1 MSNKF
6 RVLDYDIIYLS
17 YDEPNA
23 DKNYANLLTKVP
35 WAKRV
40 HGIKGSDAA
49 HKECAKISETD
60 RFITVDGDN
69 IINAEFLTKEFDLDN
84 HEDAAWNKQ
93 VKFENCVVSWTAK
106 NNING
111 LMYGNGGL
119 KCWPKEYVLNMR
131 THENAD
137 PNNPHAQVD
146 FCWDIEYIQMNSCY
160 SEIFNNASPHQ
171 AWRAGFREGVKMAL
185 DRGIKPSI
193 EDFKKNHWK
202 NLHRLYIWLMVGA
215 DVENGLWA
223 IYGARE
229 GLWRTMCT
237 DWDFVNVRDFEYL
250 NDFYNTEIALITK
263 EELPERVKDM
273 GALLI
278 DNLDLPIAEIPLN
291 GGQSKFF
298 KTVYQNPS
306 RTAKQQFIDLS

>member
-1 MSNKF
+1 MGKF

-23 DKNYANLLTKVP
+23 EKNYADLCKKVP

-40 HGIKGSDAA
+40 HGVKGSDAA
-49 HKECAKISETD
+49 HKACARISETD

-69 IINAEFLTKEFDLDN
+69 VIRPEFLTQEFDFD
-84 HEDAAWNKQ
+84 ENKDLE
-93 VKFENCVVSWTAK
+93 KCVISWTAR
-106 NNING
+106 NTING

-146 FCWDIEYIQMNSCY
+146 FCWDIEYIQMNGCFSD
-160 SEIFNNASPHQ
+160 IMNNATPHQ

-185 DRGIKPSI
+185 DRGVRPSI
-193 EDFKKNHWK
+193 DDFHKNHWK
-202 NLHRLYIWLMVGA
+202 NLHRLYIWLSVGA
-215 DVENGLWA
+215 DVDNGFWA
-223 IYGARE
+223 IYGARQ
-229 GLWRTMCT
+229 GLYKTMLT

-250 NDFYNTEIALITK
+250 NNLWDTEVQHIAAPDDIEGLYKACIK
-263 EELPERVKDM
+263 M
-273 GALLI
+273 GEPLRQCL
-278 DNLDLPIAEIPLN
+278 EIPIPISPLDEM
-291 GGQSKFF
+291 QSHFF
-298 KTVYQNPS
+298 KTVYQNPA
-306 RTAKQQFIDLS
+306 RTAGQQFIDREV

>member
-1 MSNKF
+1 MKNKF
-6 RVLDYDIIYLS
+6 RVLDFDIIYLS

-23 DKNYANLLTKVP
+23 EKNYADLCKKIP

-40 HGIKGSDAA
+40 HGVKGSDAA
-49 HKECAKISETD
+49 HKACATLSDTD

-69 IINAEFLTKEFDLDN
+69 IVNSEFLTKEFDFD
-84 HEDAAWNKQ
+84 ENKDLE
-93 VKFENCVVSWTAK
+93 KCVISWTAR

-146 FCWDIEYIQMNSCY
+146 FCWDVEYIQMNGCY
-160 SEIFNNASPHQ
+160 SEIMNNSTPHQ

-185 DRGIKPSI
+185 DRGLRVSK
-193 EDFKKNHWK
+193 EDFYKNHWK

-215 DVENGLWA
+215 DVENGMWA

-229 GLWRTMCT
+229 GLYKTMCT
-237 DWDFVNVRDFEYL
+237 DWDFVNVRDFEWL
-250 NDFYNTEIALITK
+250 NNYWNTELEVFNGK
-263 EELPERVKDM
+263 NLLERTEDL

-278 DNLDLPIAEIPLN
+278 NELNLPIAKTPLDA
-291 GGQSKFF
+291 GGSRFF
-298 KTVYQNPS
+298 KTVYQNPA
-306 RTAKQQFIDLS
+306 RTTNQQFIDREN

>member
-23 DKNYANLLTKVP
+23 EKNYADLCKKIP

-40 HGIKGSDAA
+40 HGVEGSDAA
-49 HKECAKISETD
+49 HKACARLSETN

-69 IINAEFLTKEFDLDN
+69 IINSEFLSKEFDFGEN
-84 HEDAAWNKQ
+84 EDLEK
-93 VKFENCVVSWTAK
+93 CVMSWTAK
-106 NNING
+106 NTING

-119 KCWPKEYVLNMR
+119 KCWPKEYVLNMK

-146 FCWDIEYIQMNSCY
+146 FCWNIKYIQMNSCY
-160 SEIFNNASPHQ
+160 SEIINNATAQQ

-185 DRGIKPSI
+185 DRGVKVSYD
-193 EDFKKNHWK
+193 EFKKNHWK
-202 NLHRLYIWLMVGA
+202 NLHRLYIWLMIGA

-229 GLWRTMCT
+229 GLYKTMCT
-237 DWDFVNVRDFEYL
+237 DWDYINVRDFEYL
-250 NDFYNTEIALITK
+250 NNMWNNMEVTE
-263 EELPERVKDM
+263 EN
-273 GALLI
+273 LI
-278 DNLDLPIAEIPLN
+278 DEIESIGETLKHELDLPIGVMPLDA
-291 GGQSKFF
+291 GGSKFF
-298 KTVYQNPS
+298 KTVYQNPARNS
-306 RTAKQQFIDLS
+306 EQQFIDIET

>member
-23 DKNYANLLTKVP
+23 EKNYADLCKKIP

-40 HGIKGSDAA
+40 HGVKGSDAA
-49 HKECAKISETD
+49 HKACAKLSETD

-69 IINAEFLTKEFDLDN
+69 TIKSEFLTKEFDLD
-84 HEDAAWNKQ
+84 ENKDLE
-93 VKFENCVVSWTAK
+93 KCVISWTAR
-106 NNING
+106 NTING

-160 SEIFNNASPHQ
+160 SEIHNNATPHQ
-171 AWRAGFREGVKMAL
+171 AWRAGFREGVKMSL
-185 DRGIKPSI
+185 DRGVKPSL
-193 EDFKKNHWK
+193 EDFYKNHWK
-202 NLHRLYIWLMVGA
+202 NLHRLYVWLSIGA

-223 IYGARE
+223 IYGARQ
-229 GLWRTMCT
+229 GLCMTMLS
-237 DWDFVNVRDFEYL
+237 DWDYINVRDFDYL
-250 NDFYNTEIALITK
+250 NNMWDTEVKNVADSIDTLYTANIELGKKIVS
-263 EELPERVKDM
+263 ELELPIPV
-273 GALLI
+273 
-278 DNLDLPIAEIPLN
+278 IPLN
-291 GGQSKFF
+291 DQQSNFF
-298 KTVYQNPS
+298 KTVYQNPA
-306 RTAKQQFIDLS
+306 RTLNQQFIDRE

>member
-6 RVLDYDIIYLS
+6 KVLDYDIIYLS

-23 DKNYANLLTKVP
+23 EENYANLCKKIP

-40 HGIKGSDAA
+40 HGVKGSDAA
-49 HKECAKISETD
+49 HKACARLSETD

-69 IINAEFLTKEFDLDN
+69 IVNAEFLTKEFDFD
-84 HEDAAWNKQ
+84 ENKDLE
-93 VKFENCVVSWTAK
+93 KCVISWTAR
-106 NNING
+106 NTING

-137 PNNPHAQVD
+137 PTNQHAQVD

-160 SEIFNNASPHQ
+160 SEIYNNATPHQ

-185 DRGIKPSI
+185 DRGLRVTID
-193 EDFKKNHWK
+193 EFQKNHWK

-223 IYGARE
+223 IYGARQ
-229 GLWRTMCT
+229 GLYMTMLT
-237 DWDFVNVRDFEYL
+237 DWDFVNVRDFDYL
-250 NDFYNTEIALITK
+250 NTMWKNLELTVNEENLIEAIEDYGDK
-263 EELPERVKDM
+263 LKAE
-273 GALLI
+273 
-278 DNLDLPIAEIPLN
+278 LDLPISITPLDA
-291 GGQSKFF
+291 GGSLFF
-298 KTVYQNPS
+298 KTVYQNPA
-306 RTAKQQFIDLS
+306 RTAQQQFIDREN